1 MTRRRRG
8 DCGRLTEL
16 CAVCYTLQS
25 TAGCFSSGTLIWE
38 EEKKPARGTLKL
50 AEENG
55 GSRELFLERLGRR
68 IRKEIRIRQLCC
80 GYSLMGIQ
88 LWKRENERK
97 LESRIVAKQFI
108 LDLWFGRVFLSSFY
122 FFGRENEINYLNKIA
137 HLSGSS
143 VNFSPFELLIS

>member
-16 CAVCYTLQS
+16 YAVCYTLQS

-55 GSRELFLERLGRR
+55 GSLELFLERLGRR

-80 GYSLMGIQ
+80 GYSLMGY
-88 LWKRENERK
+88 NS
-97 LESRIVAKQFI
+97 ESGKTKESWSLV
-108 LDLWFGRVFLSSFY
+108 LSLSSLFWICGLAVCS
-122 FFGRENEINYLNKIA
+122 FLHFIFLEGRMRLTIWTKLLTCLGVVWTFLL
-137 HLSGSS
+137 LS
-143 VNFSPFELLIS
+143 F